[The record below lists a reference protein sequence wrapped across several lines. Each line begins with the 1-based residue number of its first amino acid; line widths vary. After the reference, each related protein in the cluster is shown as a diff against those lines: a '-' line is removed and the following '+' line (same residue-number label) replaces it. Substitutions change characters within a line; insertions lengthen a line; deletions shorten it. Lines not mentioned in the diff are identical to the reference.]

1 MAKNLQSRMIFLKW
15 SKNRKFKKNG
25 NEIMR
30 KMYLNFMEKA

>member
-15 SKNRKFKKNG
+15 SKNNRKFQKKKNG

-30 KMYLNFMEKA
+30 KMYLNFM